1 MNRRTGSDQLFG
13 TSSDRLIG
21 TSSRNPVQTG
31 YLELVQRTWFS
42 SVLLLEP
49 EL

>member
-13 TSSDRLIG
+13 ISSDQLIG

-31 YLELVQRTWFS
+31 SDEQQEQDFSLV
-42 SVLLLEP
+42 
-49 EL
+49 

>member
-1 MNRRTGSDQLFG
+1 MNRRTSSDQLFG

-21 TSSRNPVQTG
+21 ISSRNTVQTG
-31 YLELVQRTWFS
+31 YLEPVQRIRFS

-49 EL
+49 